1 MKLPL
6 IGAGVVLGLTLCGVA
21 VAAESTDADATSG
34 ATDST
39 VMTQTQDAKAVKKQ
53 KSDVTKGGRPLSN
66 ASSSKATGTTPSKSS
81 N

>member
-6 IGAGVVLGLTLCGVA
+6 IGASVVLGLTLCGA
-21 VAAESTDADATSG
+21 AMAAESTDADATSG

-39 VMTQTQDAKAVKKQ
+39 VMTQTQNPKAVKKQ
-53 KSDVTKGGRPLSN
+53 KSEVTKGGRPLN
-66 ASSSKATGTTPSKSS
+66 NTSSSAATSSTSSKSS

>member
-6 IGAGVVLGLTLCGVA
+6 IGASVIIGLALCGNA
-21 VAAESTDADATSG
+21 MAAESTDADATSG

-39 VMTQTQDAKAVKKQ
+39 VMTQTQNPKTVKKQ
-53 KSDVTKGGRPLSN
+53 TTQETKGGRPLNNGSSN
-66 ASSSKATGTTPSKSS
+66 AATSSTTSKSS

>member
-6 IGAGVVLGLTLCGVA
+6 IGAGVVLGLAISGA
-21 VAAESTDADATSG
+21 VMAAESTDADATSG

-53 KSDVTKGGRPLSN
+53 KSEVTKGGRPLS
-66 ASSSKATGTTPSKSS
+66 STTSSTSSKAS